1 MLEVEL
7 GKSVESELGLFL
19 EFFGPCQPAFFQ
31 ALLFWAL
38 VLYCVI
44 HNLFLGFIVF
54 RLPGVFQNIFFRF
67 CPLFQTFFL
76 ALHYA
81 LPPF

>member
-19 EFFGPCQPAFFQ
+19 EFFGPCQPVFFQ

-38 VLYCVI
+38 VLYCV
-44 HNLFLGFIVF
+44 LFI
-54 RLPGVFQNIFFRF
+54 
-67 CPLFQTFFL
+67 TFFGL
-76 ALHYA
+76 YCVWAFWCFSEHI
-81 LPPF
+81 F